1 MIAKA
6 SEQEPSL
13 KFGELRDVLS
23 PGHHIHDR
31 RSRGRRSD
39 LLKLPNNTALGHKV
53 LLLLYDQNLC

>member
-23 PGHHIHDR
+23 PGHRIHDR

-39 LLKLPNNTALGHKV
+39 LLKFPIVALEMRYDLFFKV
-53 LLLLYDQNLC
+53 SF